1 MWLFFRLS
9 GVRCE
14 VDGHPR
20 CVGREGSSREGRYE
34 CKDIFRS
41 CLYGSGERCIAHGVP
56 GRDGITADV
65 GSYTSLPVLLI
76 NRLFCSIDYITNRN
90 YRCQGL
96 TVKTEFCLQPAIQS
110 TIWTNRVQP
119 KPHFTNVRSLD
130 ILLFHE

>member
-1 MWLFFRLS
+1 MAIR
-9 GVRCE
+9 GVLVGKE
-14 VDGHPR
+14 VVGKEDTSVRTYFG
-20 CVGREGSSREGRYE
+20 VVYTGRESVALR
-34 CKDIFRS
+34 
-41 CLYGSGERCIAHGVP
+41 
-56 GRDGITADV
+56 TAFLV
-65 GSYTSLPVLLI
+65 GMESQPMSAPHTSLPVLLI